1 MAYAEIKDGV
11 CVNTVEADEAF
22 ARFMNLVEL
31 PDGYGIG
38 DYYTGGIWSH
48 EAPEPEPTHE
58 EAVTWSSMATSIKEG
73 VNEV

>member
-1 MAYAEIKDGV
+1 MVYAEIKDGV

-38 DYYTGGIWSH
+38 DHYTGGIWSH
-48 EAPEPEPTHE
+48 ESVSLEPEPTTE
-58 EAVTWSSMATSIKEG
+58 EILNTLLGVT
-73 VNEV
+73 V

>member
-1 MAYAEIKDGV
+1 MRYAEIKDGV

-38 DYYTGGIWSH
+38 DYYTGGVWSQ
-48 EAPEPEPTHE
+48 EPAPETIPEPTTE
-58 EAVTWSSMATSIKEG
+58 EILDTLLGVT
-73 VNEV
+73 V

>member
-1 MAYAEIKDGV
+1 MIYAEIKDGV
-11 CVNTVEADEAF
+11 CVNTVEAAEAF

-48 EAPEPEPTHE
+48 EAPEESPEQTPGVWDE
-58 EAVTWSSMATSIKEG
+58 LAAAIREG
-73 VNEV
+73 VNDV

>member
-1 MAYAEIKDGV
+1 MRYAEIKDGV

-38 DYYTGGIWSH
+38 DYYTGGTWSH
-48 EAPEPEPTHE
+48 KAPEPTPE
-58 EAVTWSSMATSIKEG
+58 EAVTWASMATSIKEG
-73 VNEV
+73 VDEV

>member
-1 MAYAEIKDGV
+1 MRYAEIKDGV

-38 DYYTGGIWSH
+38 DYYTGGRWSH
-48 EAPEPEPTHE
+48 EAPEPTPE
-58 EAVTWSSMATSIKEG
+58 ESVTWASMATSIKEG
-73 VNEV
+73 VDDV

>member
-1 MAYAEIKDGV
+1 MVYAEIKDGI

-48 EAPEPEPTHE
+48 EEPEPEPTPDVWDE
-58 EAVTWSSMATSIKEG
+58 LAAAIREG
-73 VNEV
+73 VNDV

>member
-1 MAYAEIKDGV
+1 MRYAEIKDGV

-38 DYYTGGIWSH
+38 DYYTGAIWSH
-48 EAPEPEPTHE
+48 EASDPEPTTE
-58 EAVTWSSMATSIKEG
+58 EILDTLLGVT
-73 VNEV
+73 V